1 MGGTGPRDAK
11 RNLVFNVFET
21 RRKEVGQEVG
31 QEVSTNR
38 LKVKRYR

>member
-11 RNLVFNVFET
+11 RNLVFDVFET
-21 RRKEVGQEVG
+21 RRKEMGQEVG
-31 QEVSTNR
+31 QVVSTNC